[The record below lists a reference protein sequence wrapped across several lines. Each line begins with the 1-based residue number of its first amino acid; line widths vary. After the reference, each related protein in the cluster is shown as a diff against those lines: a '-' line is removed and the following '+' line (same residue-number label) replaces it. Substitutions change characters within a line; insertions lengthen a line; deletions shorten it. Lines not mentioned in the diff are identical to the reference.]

1 MLFSLNHVFMA
12 RFDPLIHETTFHWST
27 MCCMAKLYAFRFA
40 ILNIGEY
47 VLSPFKYCTR
57 CLSSPNICYKIFDM
71 LTRADL
77 ELTQVS
83 AILLVSA
90 IHAIQRKQCVY
101 IVQSSCPNLTQ
112 AWSGRESDASVSK
125 RNIRDTAKN
134 HECNS

>member
-1 MLFSLNHVFMA
+1 MSIF
-12 RFDPLIHETTFHWST
+12 
-27 MCCMAKLYAFRFA
+27 AKYL
-40 ILNIGEY
+40 LQ
-47 VLSPFKYCTR
+47 
-57 CLSSPNICYKIFDM
+57 IFDM
-71 LTRADL
+71 LTQADL
-77 ELTQVS
+77 ELMQVS

-112 AWSGRESDASVSK
+112 AWPGRESDASVVSK